1 MVTVKICGLT
11 NAGDAMLAAEAGADF
26 FGFVFAPGSPRSL
39 LAVDCIWIRALPLSG
54 KVGVFRNQ
62 EEGLIVEL
70 RGKAGLQLVQLH
82 GSEPPELCERL
93 GGPRAVIKAV
103 LVRGSVDWGL
113 VSAYASVA
121 RVLFDTGAGSGRP
134 LSWDLLRSAPGTIRF
149 WLAGG
154 LRPGN
159 VVKALEIA
167 RPEGVDVSSGVESE
181 PGRKDPV
188 KLKAFISA
196 VRRGSET
203 VT

>member
-11 NAGDAMLAAEAGADF
+11 NAGDAMLAAEMGADF

-39 LAVDCIWIRALPLSG
+39 LPVDGRWIRALPLAG
-54 KVGVFRNQ
+54 KVGVFRDQ
-62 EEGLIVEL
+62 EEALIVEV
-70 RGKAGLQLVQLH
+70 REGAGLELVQLH

-93 GGPRAVIKAV
+93 GGARAVIKSV
-103 LVRGSVDWGL
+103 LVRDFVDWGL

-121 RVLFDTGAGSGRP
+121 RVLFDAGAGSGRP
-134 LSWDLLRSAPGTIRF
+134 LLWDLLRSAPGTLRF

-154 LRPGN
+154 LKPGN
-159 VVKALEIA
+159 VSKAIEIA
-167 RPEGVDVSSGVESE
+167 RPAGVDVSSGVESE

-203 VT
+203 IT